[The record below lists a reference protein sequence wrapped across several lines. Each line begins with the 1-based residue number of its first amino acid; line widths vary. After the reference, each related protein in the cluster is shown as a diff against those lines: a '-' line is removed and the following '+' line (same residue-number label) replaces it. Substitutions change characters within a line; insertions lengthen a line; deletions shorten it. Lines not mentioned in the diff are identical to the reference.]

1 MWSFSRKGTQM
12 QLEAI
17 SKPLRYRLRTGEEI
31 LLRPGIPVELPDLAA
46 QKLLAQAPD
55 RVRLVPYAVEVGQ
68 TIQWCSPLF
77 GNLKGA
83 VLLNEGD
90 NLLVDHPT
98 IGQPAWICRSW
109 IIAKEASRD
118 RKN

>member
-1 MWSFSRKGTQM
+1 MTLRANRPFRLNLNG
-12 QLEAI
+12 EA
-17 SKPLRYRLRTGEEI
+17 RTIAAGQTFELDHDAGE
-31 LLRPGIPVELPDLAA
+31 R
-46 QKLLAQAPD
+46 LLAKAAG
-55 RVRLVPYAVEVGQ
+55 LVSPVLQPAEVGQ
-68 TIQWCSPLF
+68 IIAWCSPLF

-90 NLLVDHPT
+90 SLLVDHPT

-109 IIAKEASRD
+109 LIAKEASRD